1 MTRTV
6 TLAELPGLAGTDLG
20 ASSWLDVSQER
31 IDTFAD
37 ATDDHQYIH
46 VDPERAK
53 DSPFGG
59 TIAHGFLT
67 LSLFIP
73 LWSELLVVSDAS
85 TLVNYGLDKV
95 RFTSPVP
102 SGSRV
107 RLQAT
112 LTTVTEVEG
121 RLPAPRRRHP
131 RDRGAGASRR
141 PRAVHLAGLRL
152 TSAEPGARDRGE
164 GGRMGA

>member
-1 MTRTV
+1 MAIV
-6 TLAELPGLAGTDLG
+6 TTTIAELPSLEGRELG
-20 ASSWLDVSQER
+20 ASSWLAVTQQR

-53 DSPFGG
+53 DGPFGT

-73 LWSELLVVSDAS
+73 LWSEILEVTDAS
-85 TLVNYGLDKV
+85 TLVNYGLDRV
-95 RFTSPVP
+95 RFTAPVP
-102 SGSRV
+102 AGSNV

-112 LTTVTEVEG
+112 LKTVAEVKGGYQLHVDGVIEIEG
-121 RLPAPRRRHP
+121 QERPAVVLESI
-131 RDRGAGASRR
+131 SRVY
-141 PRAVHLAGLRL
+141 A
-152 TSAEPGARDRGE
+152 
-164 GGRMGA
+164 

>member
-1 MTRTV
+1 MTRSV
-6 TLAELPGLAGTDLG
+6 ALSDLPALAGTELG
-20 ASSWLDVSQER
+20 VSSWVEISQAR
-31 IDTFAD
+31 IDLFAD
-37 ATDDHQYIH
+37 AADDHQYIH

-73 LWSELLVVSDAS
+73 LWSELLEVSDAS

-102 SGSRV
+102 AGSRV
-107 RLQAT
+107 RLRAT
-112 LTTVTEVEG
+112 LATVTEVPGGYQLHADGVIEIEG
-121 RLPAPRRRHP
+121 QERPALVVQFI
-131 RDRGAGASRR
+131 SRVY
-141 PRAVHLAGLRL
+141 A
-152 TSAEPGARDRGE
+152 
-164 GGRMGA
+164 

>member
-1 MTRTV
+1 MANVSVTV
-6 TLAELPGLAGTDLG
+6 AELPTLEGKELG
-20 ASSWLDVSQER
+20 SSSWLEISQDR
-31 IDTFAD
+31 INLFAD

-73 LWSELLVVSDAS
+73 MWTEILEVTDAS
-85 TLVNYGLDKV
+85 TFVNYGLDKV

-102 SGSRV
+102 AGSKVRLTATLKTVAEVKGGYQLHVDGIIEIEGQERPAVVIESISRV
-107 RLQAT
+107 YA
-112 LTTVTEVEG
+112 
-121 RLPAPRRRHP
+121 
-131 RDRGAGASRR
+131 
-141 PRAVHLAGLRL
+141 
-152 TSAEPGARDRGE
+152 
-164 GGRMGA
+164 